1 MPRPVLAA
9 LAVVVERERVLLV
22 RRLNKPDAGL
32 WGYPGGKVEWG
43 ETVAD
48 AAVRELAEETGV
60 TAEAAGIVTLID
72 VIRGAPPA
80 GHHFV
85 LAAVL
90 CRRLSG
96 DPVAAGDVSEA
107 AWHPLETVLARGLA
121 MSAHVDDVA
130 RLAVA
135 KQADARSVPPTRSG
149 APQR

>member
-1 MPRPVLAA
+1 MPHPVLAA
-9 LAVVVERERVLLV
+9 LAVVVEDGHVLLV
-22 RRLNKPDAGL
+22 RRRHKPDAGL

-60 TAEAAGIVTLID
+60 TAEAGDVLTVID
-72 VIRGAPPA
+72 VIRGGPPA
-80 GHHFV
+80 RHHFA

-96 DPVAAGDVSEA
+96 EPAPADDVSEA
-107 AWHPLETVLARGLA
+107 AWHPLETVLERGLA

-130 RLAVA
+130 RLAR
-135 KQADARSVPPTRSG
+135 ARLESAG
-149 APQR
+149 AHRIP

>member
-9 LAVVVERERVLLV
+9 LAVVVEPGRVLLV
-22 RRLNKPDAGL
+22 RRRNKPDAGL

-60 TAEAAGIVTLID
+60 QAEALDFLTLID
-72 VIRGAPPA
+72 VIRGAPPE

-90 CRRLSG
+90 CRRLFG
-96 DPVAAGDVSEA
+96 EPAPAADVSEA
-107 AWHPLETVLARGLA
+107 AWQPLETVLDRGLP
-121 MSAHVDDVA
+121 MSAHVDDLA
-130 RLAVA
+130 RLARTRLESI
-135 KQADARSVPPTRSG
+135 DAHRIP
-149 APQR
+149 